1 MDKIIATS
9 PTDPPYER
17 PSVTRMLDMA
27 ETIVVRDG
35 WKALSVRSLGKELG
49 LSGPAL
55 YKHFHNMDEL
65 VDRVVQRI
73 FARFMEY
80 IVQYKIRTREAF
92 TPDSPFSQWAE
103 VIADGEAYLSFWAE
117 NPQWFDAFQSRA
129 LEHDLLAFD
138 PTIPADIVETDVHAA
153 LEHSPAQAMPPLCAA
168 QAVAWYLSTTWFALA
183 SSIRAEQ
190 HRGAPIAWDRYHAA
204 IAASCTSWN
213 PRNPHLSP

>member
-1 MDKIIATS
+1 
-9 PTDPPYER
+9 
-17 PSVTRMLDMA
+17 MLDMA

-168 QAVAWYLSTTWFALA
+168 QAVAWYLTPWRTHRLGPVSRRDRSLLHLLESEKSTLITLA
-183 SSIRAEQ
+183 R
-190 HRGAPIAWDRYHAA
+190 RFGAWHKVDNSMATECCLNTGSHG
-204 IAASCTSWN
+204 
-213 PRNPHLSP
+213 